1 MTRAPSRRQPA
12 GPGSPARS
20 SVQRQQLGV
29 DDAVSADLGGTN
41 LGLERRQELGV
52 PGRIQV
58 LPCAVPL
65 YTITQAG
72 NLSTKP

>member
-1 MTRAPSRRQPA
+1 MRPALGSLPVQDRAP
-12 GPGSPARS
+12 ARP
-20 SVQRQQLGV
+20 VQRQQLGV

-41 LGLERRQELGV
+41 LRLERRQELGV

-65 YTITQAG
+65 YTTTQAG
-72 NLSTKP
+72 NLSSKP

>member
-1 MTRAPSRRQPA
+1 MRPAVGSLPVQDRRPDR
-12 GPGSPARS
+12 P
-20 SVQRQQLGV
+20 VQRQQLGV

-58 LPCAVPL
+58 LPSAVPL
-65 YTITQAG
+65 YSITQAG